1 MSSDNLK
8 DMNQIKKKDFYTTT
22 ELAEVLGISK
32 VSVLKRVWR
41 GNIKARKMGRDF
53 IIFKK
58 DVNIKK
64 LMLDIQR

>member
-1 MSSDNLK
+1 MSKIVIEKN
-8 DMNQIKKKDFYTTT
+8 FYTTT
-22 ELAEVLGISK
+22 ELAKVLKISK
-32 VSVLKRVWR
+32 VSVLKRIWR

-64 LMLDIQR
+64 LTLEIQGRLP

>member
-1 MSSDNLK
+1 MSK
-8 DMNQIKKKDFYTTT
+8 IVIKKDFYTTA
-22 ELAEVLGISK
+22 ELAKELRISK
-32 VSVLKRVWR
+32 VSVLKRIWR

-64 LMLDIQR
+64 LMSDIQR

>member
-1 MSSDNLK
+1 MAK
-8 DMNQIKKKDFYTTT
+8 IIIEKDFYTTA
-22 ELAEVLGISK
+22 ELAKELRISK
-32 VSVLKRVWR
+32 VSVLKRIWR

-64 LMLDIQR
+64 LMSDIQR